1 MPWIDSVWVEPY
13 SPKEKKPMSK
23 EKKPVTVIKYHE
35 LTWTYD
41 VSLDAM
47 KELIA
52 KDLGVPVSEVSV
64 EYVIGDIGPGDPM
77 DRYPAPRGVTGVKV
91 HHTHNGG

>member
-1 MPWIDSVWVEPY
+1 MPWIDGVWVEPY
-13 SPKEKKPMSK
+13 SPKEKKPMS
-23 EKKPVTVIKYHE
+23 VIKNHE

-91 HHTHNGG
+91 RHTHNGG